1 MSNDIIF
8 IGSSF
13 DKKIVSY
20 HCLNI
25 IMTPVIVNKQTLIM
39 PQKQQW
45 EGLFQDFYNRQI
57 LL

>member
-20 HCLNI
+20 PCLNI

-39 PQKQQW
+39 HPKTAM
-45 EGLFQDFYNRQI
+45 GRVVSGFL
-57 LL
+57 